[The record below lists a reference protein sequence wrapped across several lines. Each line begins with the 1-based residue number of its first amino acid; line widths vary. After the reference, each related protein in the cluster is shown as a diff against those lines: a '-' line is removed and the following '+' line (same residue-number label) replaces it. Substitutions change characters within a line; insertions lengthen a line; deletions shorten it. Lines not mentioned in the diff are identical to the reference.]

1 MDSFVIML
9 KNVLLFVLLALPG
22 YIFVKTKILKK
33 EASAPLSKVL
43 TWAGMPFLILS
54 GTLGIQLNQST
65 LLSLGICAGFGIVF
79 LLAQF
84 FLTAPLTVMEKDV
97 KTRGMMRF
105 CQAFANNGF
114 LGLPLAVA
122 VFGGSSNVV
131 VFLSVLNIL
140 TNIFMYTL
148 GAYLVS
154 GDKQAINLKKAFLNP
169 VLIAFIIGIIL
180 NLINATDYVP
190 EIMTYS
196 NHLKGLVTPLSMFI
210 LGIKLAGVK
219 FTSLFTSW
227 KTYYVSAIKL
237 VVFPVLCVAVMLVC
251 NLAFAIDA
259 DMIMGVFIA
268 FAVPTAGL
276 ASAFADEYD
285 GDAENAV
292 AFTLGTTL
300 FSIIT
305 IPVLYTLLALI
316 LA

>member
-1 MDSFVIML
+1 MDSFLIML
-9 KNVLLFVLLALPG
+9 KNVLIFVLLALPG
-22 YIFVKTKILKK
+22 YIFIKTKILKK

-54 GTLGIQLNQST
+54 GTLGIEFNADTVLA
-65 LLSLGICAGFGIVF
+65 LGVCAGFGVLFIF
-79 LLAQF
+79 GQF
-84 FLTAPLTVMEKDV
+84 FLTQPLTTMEKDV

-122 VFGGSSNVV
+122 VFGGSSTVV
-131 VFLSVLNIL
+131 VYLSILNIL

-169 VLIAFIIGIIL
+169 VLIAFIVGIAL

-190 EIMTYS
+190 EILTYS

-210 LGIKLAGVK
+210 LGIKLASVK

-227 KTYYVSAIKL
+227 KTYYVSAVKL
-237 VVFPVLCVAVMLVC
+237 VLFPALCVAVMLAC
-251 NLAFAIDA
+251 GLAFEISA

-276 ASAFADEYD
+276 ASAFADEYG
-285 GDAENAV
+285 GDADNAV

-300 FSIIT
+300 FSIAT
-305 IPVLYTLLALI
+305 IPVLYTLLTII